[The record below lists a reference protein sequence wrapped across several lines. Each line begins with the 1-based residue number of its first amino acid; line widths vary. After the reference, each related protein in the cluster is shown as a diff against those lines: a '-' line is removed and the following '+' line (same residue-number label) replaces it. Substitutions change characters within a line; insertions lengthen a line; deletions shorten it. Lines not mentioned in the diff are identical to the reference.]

1 MKRVG
6 LALGGGGAKGTAH
19 LAFLKKLDDMKI
31 VPSVI
36 SGTSIGSLI
45 GALYCAGQKADE
57 LLDFLTKLDEKTST
71 GKKRSL
77 LVKLTATTPVRR
89 AEWMKR
95 FIESIL
101 PVKTFEELEIPLK
114 ICAVDF
120 YSLEEKMFTSGSL
133 IDAIMASMALPG
145 GVYPYRIGDD
155 YYIDGGAGNVVP
167 FDCIRD
173 ECDVLVGI
181 DVSSIFPISKRK
193 KPNMRNARL
202 AFVTACRKQSLEL
215 KLKETKVDLF
225 YKIKFDNI
233 GTLDFF
239 KYKKVFETAKDF
251 ADKFEEDLINIL

>member
-6 LALGGGGAKGTAH
+6 VALGGGGAKGIAH
-19 LAFLKKLDDMKI
+19 LAFLKKLDEKGI
-31 VPSVI
+31 VPSAI

-45 GALYCAGQKADE
+45 GALYCAGQSANDI
-57 LLDFLTKLDEKTST
+57 LSFLDKLNEKTST

-77 LVKLTATTPVRR
+77 FLKLTTASPTRR
-89 AEWMKR
+89 GEWMKR

-101 PVKTFEELEIPLK
+101 PVKTFEELKIPLK

-120 YSLEEKMFTSGSL
+120 YSLEEKEFTSGSL

-145 GVYPYRIGDD
+145 GVYPYKIGDN

-167 FDCIRD
+167 FDYIRD
-173 ECDVLVGI
+173 DCDVLIGI
-181 DVSSIFPISKRK
+181 DVSSIIPTSRRK
-193 KPNMRNARL
+193 KPTMKNARA
-202 AFVTACRKQSLEL
+202 AFLTACRKGCLEY
-215 KLKETKVDLF
+215 KLRETKVDLF

-239 KYKKVFETAKDF
+239 KYKEAYEAARDYIP
-251 ADKFEEDLINIL
+251 KFESELLNIL